1 MDTAS
6 LGAELL
12 VAAATEYAPRDRG
25 GGVAHLEGLRLFV
38 RVRQVQAMDSGFIAL
53 FISEVDASAGEGQP
67 GITITGVGMG
77 PDMRVAVGDA
87 IGQWSLGVLPVLA
100 HWRGKHSCLSNPR
113 ELETRGGRFTVLAGP
128 TIERGGP
135 AARAR
140 SRPRRRAGRSGG
152 RSNRSSGPGRWPSGS
167 TGWNCSPASRTARWT
182 RPAG

>member
-53 FISEVDASAGEGQP
+53 FISEVDASASEGQP

-77 PDMRVAVGDA
+77 PDMRVAVGEA
-87 IGQWSLGVLPVLA
+87 CRSWSLSGMQ
-100 HWRGKHSCLSNPR
+100 S
-113 ELETRGGRFTVLAGP
+113 
-128 TIERGGP
+128 
-135 AARAR
+135 RAR
-140 SRPRRRAGRSGG
+140 WRVRA
-152 RSNRSSGPGRWPSGS
+152 
-167 TGWNCSPASRTARWT
+167 A
-182 RPAG
+182 